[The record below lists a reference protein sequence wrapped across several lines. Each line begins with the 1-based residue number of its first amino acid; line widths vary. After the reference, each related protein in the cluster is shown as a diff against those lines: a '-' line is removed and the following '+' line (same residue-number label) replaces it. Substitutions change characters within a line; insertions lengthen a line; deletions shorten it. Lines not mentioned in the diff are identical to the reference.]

1 LGIFLSHGLVILDNQ
16 LEKNQSYNPSL
27 LRVIHTV
34 LKQYEST
41 SKKAPEQPA
50 FNPSILEAEAEAEAE
65 RQRERQRG
73 RGRGISVSSR
83 LA

>member
-1 LGIFLSHGLVILDNQ
+1 MSLGIFLSHGLVILDNQ

-50 FNPSILEAEAEAEAE
+50 FNPSILEAEAWGLLWVPDQSNVYSAF
-65 RQRERQRG
+65 
-73 RGRGISVSSR
+73 
-83 LA
+83 